1 MNKYIR
7 SFIVLGICLG
17 ILSSCSNFDE
27 INNDPNATNQV
38 APGLLATG
46 LLIGMTKQDYE
57 YGSFI
62 DHNFMSKHAI
72 TAELIRNEL
81 YNKIS
86 RSGFDSFWLRLQL
99 PKTGCLTRLWLVL
112 LRLIKAFIYH

>member
-1 MNKYIR
+1 MKYYNILG
-7 SFIVLGICLG
+7 IVLSLS
-17 ILSSCSNFDE
+17 ILFSCSNFDE
-27 INNDPNATNQV
+27 INNNPNATNQV
-38 APGLLATG
+38 TPGMLATG
-46 LLIGMTKQDYE
+46 LLMGMTKQNYE

-86 RSGFDSFWLRLQL
+86 RSDFTPFLDITNANQMVASAVPEIRMPYEALACF
-99 PKTGCLTRLWLVL
+99 
-112 LRLIKAFIYH
+112 IKQ